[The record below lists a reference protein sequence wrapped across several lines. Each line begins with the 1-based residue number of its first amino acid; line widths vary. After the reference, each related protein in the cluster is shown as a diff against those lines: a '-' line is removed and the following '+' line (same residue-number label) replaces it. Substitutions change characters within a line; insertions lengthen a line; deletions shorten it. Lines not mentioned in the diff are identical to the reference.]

1 MNFCVI
7 TLAGPRVV
15 LEPVDAPAL
24 AVLRVREAG
33 ALARRHHA
41 LRLGAPLHAL
51 HVTLAGAQS
60 RGLAPRELAARHA
73 PPDACVLG
81 ALAPVPPRRGGLGRT
96 RARGPG
102 ARRCR

>member
-41 LRLGAPLHAL
+41 VRLGAPLHAL

-60 RGLAPRELAARHA
+60 RGLARRELAARHA
-73 PPDACVLG
+73 PPDACVL
-81 ALAPVPPRRGGLGRT
+81 ARLPPVHARPGGLGRPQ
-96 RARGPG
+96 ARGEE
-102 ARRCR
+102 